1 MLDEK
6 FAVRKRVRGRL
17 RIALVYPST
26 YEVAISNLG
35 LRIIYHLLNLDDRIS
50 CERFTAESDRSIETG
65 SHLSEFNLIMLS
77 YQYEPDLLE
86 IARKIVRLNLF
97 DKPKIIGG
105 PCTCNPYPL
114 KCLTDYVYI
123 GEAESRL
130 MKLIEG
136 IMNGISLED
145 LASLEGLF
153 IPGVSEAAR
162 RTYPQKLDT
171 FLPALQVSSGR
182 SVFGDTLLLDVSR
195 GCGWGC
201 LFCLGKSF
209 YAPYRERSLDQLAEV
224 MQEGMMKGGYE
235 AMALI
240 ASDLSRYSRL
250 EELIEI
256 ARELRRSRSFRLIAP
271 SLRAD
276 AIGEKLLEILAE
288 SGEKTITIAP
298 ESCEEIR
305 YRIGKGFPDESLFE
319 TCRLLK
325 KYGISRVKLYMMF
338 GLPGE
343 TLSDL
348 EKAVKL
354 IREIKDMGFKVRVSA
369 NPFVP
374 KPHTP
379 MENEE
384 FENPKILRKKLKLL
398 RGELGGVLSTDGIR
412 QAYLQAI
419 IARGDERIG
428 ELVLGVVR
436 EHGEPTLAAIKRKA
450 KKMGINLDDYAR
462 RGAEERPW
470 KRIRFN

>member
-1 MLDEK
+1 MLGEK
-6 FAVRKRVRGRL
+6 FVVRKRVRGKL
-17 RIALVYPST
+17 KIALVYPST
-26 YEVAISNLG
+26 YDVAISNLG
-35 LRIIYHLLNLDDRIS
+35 IRIIYHLLNLDDRVC

-65 SHLSEFNLIMLS
+65 SHLREFDTIMFS
-77 YQYEPDLLE
+77 YQYELDFLE
-86 IARKIVRLNLF
+86 IARQIARLNLF
-97 DKPKIIGG
+97 GKPKIIGG

-123 GEAESRL
+123 GEAESGL
-130 MKLIEG
+130 MKLIEE
-136 IMNGISLED
+136 IMDGTSPEN

-153 IPGVSEAAR
+153 IPRVSEAAR
-162 RTYPQKLDT
+162 RAYPRSLDT

-182 SVFGDTLLLDVSR
+182 SIFGDALLLDVSR
-195 GCGWGC
+195 GCGWSC

-224 MQEGMMKGGYE
+224 MREGVMRGGYE
-235 AMALI
+235 AVALI

-256 ARELRRSRSFRLIAP
+256 ARELRRGRGFRLIAP

-276 AIGEKLLEILAE
+276 AMSEMLLEFLAE
-288 SGEKTITIAP
+288 SGEKTITMAP
-298 ESCEEIR
+298 ETCEGLR
-305 YRIGKGFPDESLFE
+305 YRIGKGFPDESLLDA
-319 TCRLLK
+319 CRLLK
-325 KYGISRVKLYMMF
+325 KHRITRVKLYIMF

-343 TLSDL
+343 TMEDL
-348 EKAVKL
+348 EEVVKL
-354 IREIKDMGFKVRVSA
+354 VREIRGMGFRVRVSA

-384 FENPKILRKKLKLL
+384 FEDPRILRRKLKFL
-398 RGELGGVLSTDGIR
+398 RRELGRMLSTDGIR

-428 ELVLGVVR
+428 ELILETVR
-436 EHGEPTLAAIKRKA
+436 EYEAPTLAAMRRKA
-450 KKMGINLDDYAR
+450 EKMGINLDYYAR
-462 RGAEERPW
+462 RGSEERPW
-470 KRIRFN
+470 RRIRLT

>member
-6 FAVRKRVRGRL
+6 FTVRKKVRGKF

-35 LRIIYHLLNLDDRIS
+35 IRIIYHLLNLDDRVY
-50 CERFTAESDRSIETG
+50 CERFTVESDRSIETG
-65 SHLSEFNLIMLS
+65 SYLREFDLIMFS

-86 IARKIVRLNLF
+86 IARQIAELNFF

-114 KCLTDYVYI
+114 KVLVDYIYI
-123 GEAESRL
+123 GEAESGL
-130 MKLIEG
+130 MKVVEEMMSG
-136 IMNGISLED
+136 ANQESLVG
-145 LASLEGLF
+145 LEGLF
-153 IPGVSEAAR
+153 IPGVSEAVR
-162 RTYPQKLDT
+162 KTYPRRLDT
-171 FLPALQVSSGR
+171 FLPALQVSSRG
-182 SVFGDTLLLDVSR
+182 SIFGDALLLDVSR
-195 GCGWGC
+195 GCGWSC

-209 YAPYRERSLDQLAEV
+209 YAPYRERSLDQLAEAMREGV
-224 MQEGMMKGGYE
+224 MRGGYE
-235 AMALI
+235 AIALI

-256 ARELRRSRSFRLIAP
+256 MRRLRRDRNFKPIAP
-271 SLRAD
+271 SLRVD
-276 AIGEKLLEILAE
+276 AMNEMLLEFLAE

-298 ESCEEIR
+298 ETCEGLR
-305 YRIGKGFPDESLFE
+305 YRIGKGFPDESLLN

-325 KYGISRVKLYMMF
+325 KYGITRIKLYMMF

-343 TLSDL
+343 TMKDL
-348 EKAVKL
+348 EEAVKL
-354 IREIKDMGFKVRVSA
+354 VREIKNMGFKVRVSA

-384 FENPKILRKKLKLL
+384 FEDPRILRRKLKFLK
-398 RGELGGVLSTDGIR
+398 RELGRILNTDGIR

-419 IARGDERIG
+419 VARGDEGIG
-428 ELVLGVVR
+428 KLILETAKEYGR
-436 EHGEPTLAAIKRKA
+436 ATLAVMKRKA
-450 KKMGINLDDYAR
+450 EKMGINLDDYAR
-462 RGAEERPW
+462 RGSEERPW
-470 KRIRFN
+470 RRIRLI

>member
-6 FAVRKRVRGRL
+6 FVVRKRVRGKF

-35 LRIIYHLLNLDDRIS
+35 IRIIYHLLNLDDRIY

-65 SHLSEFNLIMLS
+65 SHLSEFDLIMFS
-77 YQYEPDLLE
+77 YQYELDFLE
-86 IARKIVRLNLF
+86 MAHQIARLNLF

-123 GEAESRL
+123 GEAESGL
-130 MKLIEG
+130 MKLIEEMMDG
-136 IMNGISLED
+136 ASPKN

-153 IPGVSEAAR
+153 IAGVSEAVR
-162 RTYPQKLDT
+162 RTYPRRLDT
-171 FLPALQVSSGR
+171 FLPALQVSSRR
-182 SVFGDTLLLDVSR
+182 SIFGDALLLDVSR
-195 GCGWGC
+195 GCGWSC
-201 LFCLGKSF
+201 LFCLGKNF

-224 MQEGMMKGGYE
+224 MREGVIRGDYE
-235 AMALI
+235 AVALI

-256 ARELRRSRSFRLIAP
+256 ARELRRDRSFRLIAP

-276 AIGEKLLEILAE
+276 AMSEMLLELLAE

-298 ESCEEIR
+298 ETCEELR
-305 YRIGKGFPDESLFE
+305 YRIGKGFPDESLLNV
-319 TCRLLK
+319 CKLLK
-325 KYGISRVKLYMMF
+325 KHGITRIKLYMMF

-343 TLSDL
+343 TMKDL
-348 EKAVKL
+348 EEAVKL
-354 IREIKDMGFKVRVSA
+354 VREIKDLGFRVRVSA

-379 MENEE
+379 VESEE
-384 FENPKILRKKLKLL
+384 FEDPRILRRKLKFL
-398 RGELGGVLSTDGIR
+398 RRELGRILSTDGIR

-428 ELVLGVVR
+428 ELILETVR
-436 EHGEPTLAAIKRKA
+436 EYRKPTLAAIRRKA
-450 KKMGINLDDYAR
+450 KKMGINLDDYAK
-462 RGAEERPW
+462 RGSEERPW
-470 KRIRFN
+470 RRIRLT